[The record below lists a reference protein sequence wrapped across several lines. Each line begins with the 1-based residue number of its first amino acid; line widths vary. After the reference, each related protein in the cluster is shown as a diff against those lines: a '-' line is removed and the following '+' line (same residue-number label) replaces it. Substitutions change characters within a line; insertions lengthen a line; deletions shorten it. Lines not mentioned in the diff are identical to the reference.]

1 MTLVHDYETDLDTRS
16 YSRLYHDERKMAF
29 SALDC
34 VLNGEKGVYASSELT
49 TGTRAYE
56 LLDGSGHRSMRELG
70 DSHRGALLKTNMEEA
85 GRFAARLR
93 EHLGGREL
101 VITPAPFEAP
111 GWTQAEYLAYWE
123 ELIRTRVK
131 AVYFNDGWA
140 LSNGC
145 TFELAI
151 ALEAG
156 VPTFAADCAPLPADA
171 AAEMV
176 ERAIAEVEARGYDA
190 ARLRINLER
199 IRRAG

>member
-1 MTLVHDYETDLDTRS
+1 MTLVHDYDADLSTRQ
-16 YSRLYHDERKMAF
+16 YSRHYREEREMAL

-34 VLNGEKGVYASSELT
+34 VLNGAKGIYASSELT
-49 TGTRAYE
+49 TGGRAYGALDRSACRTAGE
-56 LLDGSGHRSMRELG
+56 LADPHRC
-70 DSHRGALLKTNMEEA
+70 ALLKTNMEEA
-85 GRFAARLR
+85 VRFAARLR
-93 EHLGGREL
+93 EHFGGREL

-156 VPTFAADCAPLPADA
+156 VPTFAADCTPLPGDA